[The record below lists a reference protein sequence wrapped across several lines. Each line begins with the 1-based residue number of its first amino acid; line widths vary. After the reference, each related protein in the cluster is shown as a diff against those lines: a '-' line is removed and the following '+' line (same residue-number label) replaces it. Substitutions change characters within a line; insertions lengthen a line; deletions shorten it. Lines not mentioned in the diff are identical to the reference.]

1 MPHPASRVHFR
12 IRAYIR
18 PARGRDPA
26 SQPKTCNLHLLSICG
41 LPGITRPKHTRVV
54 GNLGGDTYSRGQT
67 SANIHTPARADGTGE
82 GREGCLGSGG
92 GTGDGGLEGRRK
104 KKEKRVLTAGGVATF
119 PSSLC
124 GGGGEEVTSGEFL
137 HTGHGGERL
146 VPANLN
152 RGAGYMRM

>member
-54 GNLGGDTYSRGQT
+54 GNLGGYLQSRTNFSKHPYSSESGR
-67 SANIHTPARADGTGE
+67 DG
-82 GREGCLGSGG
+82 GREG
-92 GTGDGGLEGRRK
+92 GLFRVRGRNRRRRTRGEEEEEGKESADGRRS
-104 KKEKRVLTAGGVATF
+104 RNVSIVIVW
-119 PSSLC
+119 
-124 GGGGEEVTSGEFL
+124 GGEEVTSGEFL